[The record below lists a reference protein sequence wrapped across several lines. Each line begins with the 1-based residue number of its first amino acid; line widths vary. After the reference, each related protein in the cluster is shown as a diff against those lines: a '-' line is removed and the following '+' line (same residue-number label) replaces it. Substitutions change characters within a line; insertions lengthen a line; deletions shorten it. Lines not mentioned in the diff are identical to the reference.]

1 MAEVRAFRGLRYSL
15 KAVEDPGRATCPPYD
30 VMDAEAQRAFHE
42 QSPYNAVRL
51 ELGCDTEG
59 DTPTENRYTRAAA
72 TLAAWRSAGVLQREP
87 APCLYR
93 YAQTFREASGS
104 ERTRTGLLTLLRLE
118 EFESG
123 IVLPHEETFPHHK
136 EDRYRL
142 LSACRAQISPIFGLF
157 RSSDPALHARLAEAE
172 GDSRTGAP
180 TLDFRDEEGVRHRLW
195 PIADAAVH
203 SAYAA
208 DLLSCPVFIA
218 DGHHRYETALRYRA
232 EQRREN
238 PGAPDAWFEYVMI
251 LLVEMSDPGLVV
263 YPTHRILEG
272 GPIDQ
277 ERALARLR
285 EAFTL
290 ERLPLPEDV
299 PAAVAVIEGGVRRH
313 TLALILPPGREVTLL
328 TLADTQVMS
337 RVAGEHSGAWRDLD
351 VSVLHRVALPAVR
364 EAASGELRVQYTRD
378 AGEALRAGRA
388 GEAAFL
394 MTSATVD
401 DLRAV
406 SSSGERMPEKS
417 TYFFPKA
424 RTGLVFYDE
433 WGGPGPAGGGTGAP

>member
-1 MAEVRAFRGLRYSL
+1 MAEVRAFRGLRYAPE
-15 KAVEDPGRATCPPYD
+15 AVGDPGKATCPPYD

-42 QSPYNAVRL
+42 QSLYNAVRL
-51 ELGCDTEG
+51 ELGHDAEG
-59 DTPTENRYTRAAA
+59 DTTDDNRYTRAAA
-72 TLAAWRSAGVLQREP
+72 TLAAWRSAGVLRRDD

-93 YAQTFREASGS
+93 YSQTFREASGG

-123 IVLPHEETFPHHK
+123 VVLPHEETFPHHK

-157 RSSDPALHARLAEAE
+157 RSSDPALHARLREPSGE
-172 GDSRTGAP
+172 GDRAP
-180 TLDFRDEEGVRHRLW
+180 TLDFQDEESVRHRVW
-195 PIADAAVH
+195 PLADRALHA
-203 SAYAA
+203 AYAA
-208 DLLSCPVFIA
+208 DLRACQVFIA

-232 EQRREN
+232 ECRRET
-238 PGAPDAWFEYVMI
+238 PGASGAWFEYVMI
-251 LLVEMSDPGLVV
+251 LLVEMGDPGLVV

-272 GPIDQ
+272 HAIDG

-285 EAFTL
+285 ESFAV
-290 ERLPLPEDV
+290 EPVPLPDAAEE
-299 PAAVAVIEGGVRRH
+299 AVAVIERAVRRH
-313 TLALILPPGREVTLL
+313 TLALVLPRGREAALL
-328 TLADTQVMS
+328 TLRDPAAME
-337 RVAGEHSGAWRDLD
+337 RVGGEHSVAWRDLD
-351 VSVLHRVALPAVR
+351 VSILHRLALPAVR
-364 EAASGELRVQYTRD
+364 TAAAGELSVRYTRD
-378 AGEALRAGRA
+378 AAEALQAARMGA
-388 GEAAFL
+388 AAFL
-394 MTSATVD
+394 MESATVD

-433 WGGPGPAGGGTGAP
+433 GAGPG